1 MAKTKRFMDGG
12 VIPNT
17 YPFANQN
24 TPVPPPEDSVQVGSR
39 PEPLGGIMGTE
50 EPVTMF
56 KKGGMVSKASKRA
69 DGCASKGKTRGRIV

>member
-12 VIPNT
+12 AIPNT

-24 TPVPPPEDSVQVGSR
+24 FAPDNSMKVGAT
-39 PEPLGGIMGTE
+39 PEPLGEVMGTE
-50 EPVTMF
+50 EPVALF

-69 DGCASKGKTRGRIV
+69 DGCASKGKTKGRYV